1 MNVIRMKIVP
11 INYTHLENREQ
22 QFIQI
27 EKLIEAKRK
36 MLLDKQQKIIFISK
50 QNQFLNEIKVDYNK
64 YYNYIAHQ
72 KREQIEALNLL
83 NKYINDLAV
92 SGELS
97 KNNIIDAKHEQQKIL
112 SELNTIKSSLDNII
126 KDTNDI
132 TTTLKEK
139 KII

>member
-1 MNVIRMKIVP
+1 MNFVPVKYINLEERDQQLLQIENVIE
-11 INYTHLENREQ
+11 L
-22 QFIQI
+22 
-27 EKLIEAKRK
+27 KRK

-50 QNQFLNEIKVDYNK
+50 QNQFLNEIKGDYNK
-64 YYNYIAHQ
+64 YYNYIAQQ

-97 KNNIIDAKHEQQKIL
+97 KNNITDAKHEQQKIL

-126 KDTNDI
+126 KDTIDI